1 VRPVTSIAIAV
12 LMAFIV
18 IAFLVKLAAGG
29 LSP

>member
-18 IAFLVKLAAGG
+18 IAFLVRLASGG
-29 LSP
+29 LTP

>member
-18 IAFLVKLAAGG
+18 IAFLVKLASGG
-29 LSP
+29 LTP